1 MKTSCP
7 RRTLQPKFGSA
18 CALLVLWVLG
28 PVGHAEELAESAT
41 VKSAPSIHSDGLT
54 QEEEEDT
61 LTQEEEEAIEATAE
75 EVASADEDIMSM
87 DVGGSLIDGVN
98 VADYVS
104 VGFDVRAAYFR
115 SDEED
120 RFGVSDDNDDLTT
133 RLRLEGNWNPSES
146 VRLTARLAAICSTES
161 CGVDSS
167 FESGVAGN
175 SIEAG
180 KITVDELFIHRFRTE
195 RFDLA
200 LGRLQTKFVTRGGVF
215 AKSLDRNNSSNTS
228 INWTDGLHGTFKA
241 RRGWVSH
248 LIVERNDED
257 PGSVRRAPLDFSDG
271 HSELT
276 HFIALENIE
285 PWRRIVQR
293 GLDISYLPDS
303 LLTDGI
309 PAGRREDYWAVVGR
323 MAARI
328 RLPTAPGERRLRIAG
343 EVGYAPTTPTRQ
355 AAKTGTS
362 GDTDGLAWNVSAS
375 LMEFARGH
383 SIGLL
388 YGRTGAGWL
397 LSPNYRANERQ
408 IELRWSWRPDSD
420 LVVDA
425 RVRKRSELDR
435 LMTASQRREELDVF
449 VRVTWRRSDVRLK
462 RIIARG
468 R

>member
-1 MKTSCP
+1 MKGEGQT
-7 RRTLQPKFGSA
+7 QEE
-18 CALLVLWVLG
+18 
-28 PVGHAEELAESAT
+28 AEGT
-41 VKSAPSIHSDGLT
+41 QT
-54 QEEEEDT
+54 QEEEEDA
-61 LTQEEEEAIEATAE
+61 LTQEEEEAMEATAE

-98 VADYVS
+98 VADHLS
-104 VGFDVRAAYFR
+104 FGFDARTAYSR
-115 SDEED
+115 SEEED
-120 RFGVSDDNDDLTT
+120 RFGATDDNDELTT

-146 VRLTARLAAICSTES
+146 VRLTTRLAGICSTES
-161 CGVDSS
+161 CSGNSS

-175 SIEAG
+175 TIEAG
-180 KITVDELFIHRFRTE
+180 KITVDEAFIHWFRTE

-200 LGRLQTKFVTRGGVF
+200 LGRLQTKFVTRAGVF
-215 AKSLDRNNSSNTS
+215 AKSLDRNNSNNIS
-228 INWTDGLHGTFKA
+228 INWTDGVHGTFKA

-276 HFIALENIE
+276 HFIAFENTQ
-285 PWRRIVQR
+285 PWGRIVQR

-303 LLTDGI
+303 LLTDGNLL
-309 PAGRREDYWAVVGR
+309 GRREDYWAVVGR
-323 MAARI
+323 IAARI
-328 RLPTAPGERRLRIAG
+328 RLPNAPGERRMRIAG

-355 AAKTGTS
+355 AVQTGTS

-397 LSPNYRANERQ
+397 LSPQYRANERQ
-408 IELRWSWRPDSD
+408 IELRWSWRPSSD

-435 LMTASQRREELDVF
+435 LVTASQRGEEVDVF
-449 VRVTWRRSDVRLK
+449 VRATWRRPEFRLK
-462 RIIARG
+462 
-468 R
+468 